1 LPTPEKIEPQKVT
14 KPIQLLAAW
23 LVGLIV
29 VDGGFLT
36 TAVQLGTVGWECG
49 ALIIAAIVNVPLF
62 LFALFLLQTRYRP
75 ELQEDV
81 FYSQYLDKKTNT
93 IVRMGRDEAFDKE
106 LTAIRAELRLLTSE
120 TERRL
125 AQQRPAISQLGVR
138 WRVALNK
145 HLSDFDRLH
154 ALLEERDI
162 LLSDIFGV
170 PTPPP
175 ARHVAMAD
183 FLDFPSKLE
192 VLRLAVEMKMDA
204 YTYFDPIEEEIDE
217 QVLIGSYGPA
227 PFPITPE
234 LHGLLQSEP
243 DESDLLVYERRY
255 SKDSQQII
263 GRERRERV

>member
-1 LPTPEKIEPQKVT
+1 LTTSQKIEPQKVT

-29 VDGGFLT
+29 VDGAFLAA
-36 TAVQLGTVGWECG
+36 AVQLGPVGWERG

-93 IVRMGRDEAFDKE
+93 LVTVDRSEALDRE
-106 LTAIRAELRLLTSE
+106 LTAIRAELRLLTTE

-125 AQQRPAISQLGVR
+125 SQQRSATPLLGVR
-138 WRVALNK
+138 FALNK
-145 HLSDFDRLH
+145 HLSDFDQVL
-154 ALLEERDI
+154 ALLRERGV
-162 LLSDIFGV
+162 LVSDIFGAD
-170 PTPPP
+170 TPPKG
-175 ARHVAMAD
+175 RYVAIAH

-204 YTYFDPIEEEIDE
+204 YTYFDPIEEVIDE
-217 QVLIGSYGPA
+217 EVLIGSYGSGR
-227 PFPITPE
+227 FPIKPE
-234 LHGLLQSEP
+234 LHELLQSEP
-243 DESDLLVYERRY
+243 DESDLLVYERAC
-255 SKDSQQII
+255 SKGS
-263 GRERRERV
+263 